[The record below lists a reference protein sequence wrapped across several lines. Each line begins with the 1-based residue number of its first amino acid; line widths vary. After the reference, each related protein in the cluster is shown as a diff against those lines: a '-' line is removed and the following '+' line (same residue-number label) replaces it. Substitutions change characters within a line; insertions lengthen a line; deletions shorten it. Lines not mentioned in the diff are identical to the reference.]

1 MRPYAASLGCGLC
14 FWATGNHEK
23 HSPTH
28 DLELAAAV

>member
-1 MRPYAASLGCGLC
+1 MRPYAARLGCGLC
-14 FWATGNHEK
+14 FWATGNHE